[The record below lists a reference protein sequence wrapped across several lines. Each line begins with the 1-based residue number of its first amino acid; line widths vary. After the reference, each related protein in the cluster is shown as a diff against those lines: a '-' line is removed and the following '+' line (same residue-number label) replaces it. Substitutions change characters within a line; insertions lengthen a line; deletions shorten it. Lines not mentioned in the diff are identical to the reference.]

1 MQPSSLTRRQTGKTI
16 RAVTSFSVNR
26 RAGGA
31 GRGGGGGGGR
41 GGLVVGAGGGG
52 WWWGRAG
59 GQGQA
64 RKAHLCLLKA
74 FLYFF

>member
-26 RAGGA
+26 RAGG
-31 GRGGGGGGGR
+31 GGGGGGGR

-52 WWWGRAG
+52 KVRLA
-59 GQGQA
+59 
-64 RKAHLCLLKA
+64 KLIYA
-74 FLYFF
+74 FSRLSCTSFDLYIHGFKM